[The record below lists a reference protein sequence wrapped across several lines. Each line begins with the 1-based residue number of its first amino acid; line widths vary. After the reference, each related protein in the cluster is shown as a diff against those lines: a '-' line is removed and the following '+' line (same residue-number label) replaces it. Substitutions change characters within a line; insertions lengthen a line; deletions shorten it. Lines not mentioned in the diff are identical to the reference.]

1 MSAPKAPT
9 TNGVYIN
16 LPVKDLPKS
25 IAFFTALGF
34 GFNAKFT
41 DATATCMILGENSA
55 VMLLTHDK
63 FRMFTSLPLA
73 DAFKQTEVLV
83 ALSLTSRAEVDT
95 LVDAVIANGGEQVR
109 PTEDHGFMYTRAF
122 RDLDGHIWEPFY
134 MDISA
139 FPNLE
144 GG

>member
-1 MSAPKAPT
+1 MSAPNPT
-9 TNGVYIN
+9 TANGVYIN
-16 LPVKDLPKS
+16 LPVKDLAKS

-34 GFNAKFT
+34 AFNARFT
-41 DATATCMILGENSA
+41 DATAACLILGENSA
-55 VMLLTHDK
+55 AMLLTHDK

-73 DAFKQTEVLV
+73 DAFRQTEVLV
-83 ALSLTSRAEVDT
+83 ALSLASRAEVDT

-122 RDLDGHIWEPFY
+122 RDLDGHIWEPFH
-134 MDISA
+134 MDIDA

>member
-34 GFNAKFT
+34 AFNAKFT

-83 ALSLTSRAEVDT
+83 ALSLASRDEVDT
-95 LVDAVIANGGEQVR
+95 LGGLMVTLAAR
-109 PTEDHGFMYTRAF
+109 VPVA
-122 RDLDGHIWEPFY
+122 
-134 MDISA
+134 MDWR
-139 FPNLE
+139 
-144 GG
+144 